1 VTWKESPVDPV
12 LNPYS
17 PGAGSRP
24 PALVG
29 RDEQIDNMSVA
40 LQRLL
45 LGSSARGQIL
55 APDLAAALRRVL
67 LAMDAE
73 RRAADAPAA

>member
-1 VTWKESPVDPV
+1 MDPV

-29 RDEQIDNMSVA
+29 RDEQIDNMNVA

-45 LGSSARGQIL
+45 LGSSARSQLLTGLRGGQDGH
-55 APDLAAALRRVL
+55 ARRVPG
-67 LAMDAE
+67 AG
-73 RRAADAPAA
+73 

>member
-1 VTWKESPVDPV
+1 MDPV

-29 RDEQIDNMSVA
+29 RDEQIDDMSVA

-45 LGSSARGQIL
+45 LGSNAR
-55 APDLAAALRRVL
+55 
-67 LAMDAE
+67 
-73 RRAADAPAA
+73 